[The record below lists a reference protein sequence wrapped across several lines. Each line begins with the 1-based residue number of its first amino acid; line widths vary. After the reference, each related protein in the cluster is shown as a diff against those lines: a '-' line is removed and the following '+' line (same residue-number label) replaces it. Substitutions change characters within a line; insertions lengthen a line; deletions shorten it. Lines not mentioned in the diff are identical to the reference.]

1 MMSEYDEVVDRQRQ
15 VLEAE
20 KWGEGVRSIHGHSMS
35 SMYYDTRPQDT
46 ENGKTVVDVERNDGT
61 VTRTLMDGTE
71 ITFGTKPTLSE
82 LVDKFSRK

>member
-1 MMSEYDEVVDRQRQ
+1 
-15 VLEAE
+15 
-20 KWGEGVRSIHGHSMS
+20 
-35 SMYYDTRPQDT
+35 MYYDTRPQDT

-82 LVDKFSRK
+82 LVDKFSRV